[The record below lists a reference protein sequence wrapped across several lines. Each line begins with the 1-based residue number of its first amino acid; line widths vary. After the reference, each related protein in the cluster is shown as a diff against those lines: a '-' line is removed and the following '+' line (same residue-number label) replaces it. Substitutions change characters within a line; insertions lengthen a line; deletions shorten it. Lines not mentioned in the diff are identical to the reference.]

1 MKYFNAVLFS
11 VALSILGLTASASQL
26 LAQEAQPNQNV
37 VLRIAVIDV
46 DSIRRAA
53 AVVNDIGAQITKYRD
68 AFQADINK
76 EEEKLRAAQQELKRQ
91 ESVLAGDAY
100 EQSRQKFSQQ
110 VSEVQ
115 FMVQQKKQDLENAQV
130 EAMRKVEVALN
141 QIIDALVKEENLHL
155 VLRREPVIF
164 FNEGLDITKIVL
176 ERLDKAMPGMKI
188 PPIGASAAVKAPAAP
203 AAGKAAVAPAAG
215 K

>member
-1 MKYFNAVLFS
+1 MKHFNIILLSLVLSVVGLGAFS
-11 VALSILGLTASASQL
+11 DRL
-26 LAQEAQPNQNV
+26 LAQEAPQNQAV
-37 VLRIAVIDV
+37 ALRIAVIDV
-46 DSIRRAA
+46 DSIRRSA

-68 AFQADINK
+68 TFQAEINK
-76 EEEKLRAAQQELKRQ
+76 EEEKLRTAQQELKKQ
-91 ESVLAGDAY
+91 ESVLAADAY
-100 EQSRQKFSQQ
+100 EKNRQKFSQQ

-115 FMVQQKKQDLENAQV
+115 FMVQQKKQDLETAQA
-130 EAMRKVEVALN
+130 EAMRKVEVSLN

-176 ERLDKAMPGMKI
+176 ERLDKAMPGMKV
-188 PPIGASAAVKAPAAP
+188 PAIGAP
-203 AAGKAAVAPAAG
+203 AAGKVAGAPAAG